1 MMTLPKNRVIHA
13 LSHVKYP
20 GSGKSLDE
28 LGMLGNVKIEGST
41 VIIDLVFNKK
51 KDPFTASLKKAVEGA
66 VKYYVDPEAAIIV
79 NEILKT
85 AGQEQN
91 KKESDGLAEV
101 KNIIAI
107 ASGKGGVGKSTVAV
121 NLAVALALQGYRVGL
136 LDADIFG
143 PSIPKM
149 FKLEGTLPEVTSVN
163 GHDIISP
170 VEKYD
175 IKLLSVGFFLK
186 QSDAT
191 IWRGPMASS
200 ALRQFLHQASW
211 GQLDFLL
218 VDLPPGTSDIHL
230 TLVQEVPVTGA
241 VIVSTPQ
248 DVAIADAVKS
258 ISMFGNEKINVPVLG
273 LVENM
278 SWFSPAEFP
287 DFKYFIFGKGGC
299 RNLAEKM
306 NIPLL
311 GEIPL
316 VQGICEDSD
325 NGKPTA
331 LDQDSPSGKAFAEL
345 SKNTVNQI
353 LNRNIKLEHTKKVEI
368 INEPGLKTHKN

>member
-79 NEILKT
+79 NEIFKT

-200 ALRQFLHQASW
+200 TLRQFLHQASW

-368 INEPGLKTHKN
+368 INK